1 MVVIVLLLCVQL
13 SELVDEEAEKAALMA
28 KLDDLETRK
37 ARIDQLLTQ
46 LRTLQSTGKCLCRSV
61 CSCPT
66 AHNF

>member
-46 LRTLQSTGKCLCRSV
+46 LRTLQCSSV